1 MTKVATAI
9 KQLFIK
15 TNTKEILNMKT
26 IVKRIAVLTLAFA
39 LAVAGASSFV
49 NMDNG
54 VQVAH
59 DGPQNEDCIVK

>member
-1 MTKVATAI
+1 
-9 KQLFIK
+9 
-15 TNTKEILNMKT
+15 MKT

-59 DGPQNEDCIVK
+59 DGPDNGDCIIR